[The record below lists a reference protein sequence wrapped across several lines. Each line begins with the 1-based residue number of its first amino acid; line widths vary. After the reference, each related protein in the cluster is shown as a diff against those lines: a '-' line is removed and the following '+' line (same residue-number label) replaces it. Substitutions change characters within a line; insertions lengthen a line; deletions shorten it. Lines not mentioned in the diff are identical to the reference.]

1 MPSSINLNGLKIYK
15 PGVYATVD
23 ASALGGQNTSTG
35 NVCLVGAFPSFE
47 ANNPLTF
54 TSASALRDFDSSD
67 KDLALLGK
75 LAFAPSVDDRVPAG
89 VNSLTMLN
97 VQGNTQAGLGLYN
110 NNADLVANIKAKVW
124 GAKGNQTFVNCA
136 FDTGAFTMTCS
147 RNGIV
152 EAYENVTSG
161 DVCSFE
167 YLGSNL
173 STVELDLTD
182 TSNLLINWTK
192 TVSLSSANASV
203 SIVDMKSVK
212 GIGLQLSAAPN
223 ANVVVAISGFNA
235 SGEFVTVNTTL
246 SNTTKS
252 TTITLTDLSNISI
265 TNQAQA
271 GLTLTISG
279 SAFDLDLNDFEN
291 VSDVV
296 DLVAQYESN
305 FNFTASYLAGKSYGA
320 LFLDG
325 FATAQDIKTN
335 AVSVTANL
343 KELID
348 SVASSKLVEIV
359 REGSIFSDDF
369 IDLNGNMIAGTQSV
383 VSLSNWTS
391 ALELIETSD
400 IQIVVP
406 FSDDVL
412 VHKEILKH
420 CSASAIAGYERCA
433 WVGASAN
440 QTIQQIKDGWVKSL
454 NSRNVA
460 IVGQSVKVVNPQ
472 GNIQTVE
479 PKYFALI
486 CASMQAGTPV
496 ATPLTRKR
504 PDIVDVLG
512 AWIANRDVTDA
523 IKAGICALT
532 SDNLGWRIER
542 SVTTWIKD
550 DNPIYS
556 EVSANESINT
566 SVRDLRNGLDIY
578 IGDKNANVTGARLQG
593 IVIARLDQQVIDG
606 VIKAYKNVV
615 LEDLGDTLRVNYT
628 VAAVEPI
635 NFIAITASVSRF

>member
-1 MPSSINLNGLKIYK
+1 
-15 PGVYATVD
+15 
-23 ASALGGQNTSTG
+23 
-35 NVCLVGAFPSFE
+35 
-47 ANNPLTF
+47 
-54 TSASALRDFDSSD
+54 
-67 KDLALLGK
+67 
-75 LAFAPSVDDRVPAG
+75 
-89 VNSLTMLN
+89 
-97 VQGNTQAGLGLYN
+97 
-110 NNADLVANIKAKVW
+110 
-124 GAKGNQTFVNCA
+124 
-136 FDTGAFTMTCS
+136 
-147 RNGIV
+147 
-152 EAYENVTSG
+152 
-161 DVCSFE
+161 
-167 YLGSNL
+167 
-173 STVELDLTD
+173 
-182 TSNLLINWTK
+182 
-192 TVSLSSANASV
+192 
-203 SIVDMKSVK
+203 
-212 GIGLQLSAAPN
+212 
-223 ANVVVAISGFNA
+223 
-235 SGEFVTVNTTL
+235 
-246 SNTTKS
+246 
-252 TTITLTDLSNISI
+252 
-265 TNQAQA
+265 
-271 GLTLTISG
+271 
-279 SAFDLDLNDFEN
+279 
-291 VSDVV
+291 
-296 DLVAQYESN
+296 
-305 FNFTASYLAGKSYGA
+305 
-320 LFLDG
+320 
-325 FATAQDIKTN
+325 
-335 AVSVTANL
+335 
-343 KELID
+343 
-348 SVASSKLVEIV
+348 
-359 REGSIFSDDF
+359 
-369 IDLNGNMIAGTQSV
+369 
-383 VSLSNWTS
+383 
-391 ALELIETSD
+391 LIETSD

-420 CSASAIAGYERCA
+420 CNASAIAGYERCA